1 MQKNRSAANR
11 RSAVASR
18 DAAGQDAGSGGR
30 MPPAAL
36 RWIVLSETLVAGCRV
51 LVADDSPF
59 ALELIKAILDKAG
72 CTQLMG
78 AGGGREALALAGEN
92 RFDVVL
98 LDVTMPDMNGY
109 EVARQLRAT
118 QGTPGPVI
126 VMLSGRDIVEV
137 DIGAREAGADGVM
150 AKPVDRR
157 KLLEMLETLLQQRR
171 ALAV

>member
-1 MQKNRSAANR
+1 LTES
-11 RSAVASR
+11 
-18 DAAGQDAGSGGR
+18 
-30 MPPAAL
+30 
-36 RWIVLSETLVAGCRV
+36 LVAGCRV

-72 CTQLMG
+72 CTQLLG
-78 AGGGREALALAGEN
+78 AGGGREALALAGAH

-109 EVARQLRAT
+109 EVARSLRDTEPA
-118 QGTPGPVI
+118 PGPVI

-137 DIGAREAGADGVM
+137 DIAAREAGADGVM

-157 KLLEMLETLLQQRR
+157 KLLELLETLLRQRR
-171 ALAV
+171 ALAVI

>member
-1 MQKNRSAANR
+1 MTES
-11 RSAVASR
+11 
-18 DAAGQDAGSGGR
+18 
-30 MPPAAL
+30 
-36 RWIVLSETLVAGCRV
+36 LVAGCRV

-72 CTQLMG
+72 CTQLIG
-78 AGGGREALALAGEN
+78 AGGGREALVLAGQS

-118 QGTPGPVI
+118 EPAPGPVI

-137 DIGAREAGADGVM
+137 DIAAREAGADGVM

-157 KLLEMLETLLQQRR
+157 KLLEMLETFLQQRR
-171 ALAV
+171 AMV

>member
-1 MQKNRSAANR
+1 MTES
-11 RSAVASR
+11 
-18 DAAGQDAGSGGR
+18 
-30 MPPAAL
+30 
-36 RWIVLSETLVAGCRV
+36 LVAGCRV

-72 CTQLMG
+72 CTQLIG
-78 AGGGREALALAGEN
+78 AGGGREALVLAGQS

-118 QGTPGPVI
+118 EPAPGSVI

-137 DIGAREAGADGVM
+137 DIAAREAGADGVM

-171 ALAV
+171 AMA

>member
-1 MQKNRSAANR
+1 LTES
-11 RSAVASR
+11 
-18 DAAGQDAGSGGR
+18 
-30 MPPAAL
+30 
-36 RWIVLSETLVAGCRV
+36 LVAGCRV

-78 AGGGREALALAGEN
+78 AGGGREALALAAAH

-118 QGTPGPVI
+118 EQPPGSVI

-157 KLLEMLETLLQQRR
+157 KLLELLETLLQQRR
-171 ALAV
+171 ALTV

>member
-1 MQKNRSAANR
+1 LTES
-11 RSAVASR
+11 
-18 DAAGQDAGSGGR
+18 
-30 MPPAAL
+30 
-36 RWIVLSETLVAGCRV
+36 LVAGCRV

-72 CTQLMG
+72 CTQLIG
-78 AGGGREALALAGEN
+78 AGGGREALLLAAEA

-109 EVARQLRAT
+109 EVARQLRAREPA
-118 QGTPGPVI
+118 PGPVI

-137 DIGAREAGADGVM
+137 DIAAREAGADGVM

-157 KLLEMLETLLQQRR
+157 KLLELLETLLQQRR
-171 ALAV
+171 ALVSQNG

>member
-1 MQKNRSAANR
+1 LTES
-11 RSAVASR
+11 
-18 DAAGQDAGSGGR
+18 
-30 MPPAAL
+30 
-36 RWIVLSETLVAGCRV
+36 LVAGCRV

-78 AGGGREALALAGEN
+78 AGGGREALALAAEH

-118 QGTPGPVI
+118 QATPGSVI

-157 KLLEMLETLLQQRR
+157 KLLELLETLLQQRR

>member
-1 MQKNRSAANR
+1 LTES
-11 RSAVASR
+11 
-18 DAAGQDAGSGGR
+18 
-30 MPPAAL
+30 
-36 RWIVLSETLVAGCRV
+36 LVAGCRV

-72 CTQLMG
+72 CTQLLG
-78 AGGGREALALAGEN
+78 AGGGREALALASEH

-109 EVARQLRAT
+109 EVARSLRAT
-118 QGTPGPVI
+118 EPSPGPVI

-137 DIGAREAGADGVM
+137 DIAAREAGADGVM

-157 KLLEMLETLLQQRR
+157 KLLELLETLLQQRR
-171 ALAV
+171 AMAVS

>member
-1 MQKNRSAANR
+1 MTES
-11 RSAVASR
+11 
-18 DAAGQDAGSGGR
+18 
-30 MPPAAL
+30 
-36 RWIVLSETLVAGCRV
+36 LVAGCRV

-78 AGGGREALALAGEN
+78 AGGGREALVLAGETP
-92 RFDVVL
+92 FDVVL

-109 EVARQLRAT
+109 DVARQLRAT
-118 QGTPGPVI
+118 TGGAEQPPGPVI

-137 DIGAREAGADGVM
+137 DIAAREAGADGVM

-157 KLLEMLETLLQQRR
+157 KLLELLETLLQQRR

>member
-1 MQKNRSAANR
+1 LTES
-11 RSAVASR
+11 
-18 DAAGQDAGSGGR
+18 
-30 MPPAAL
+30 
-36 RWIVLSETLVAGCRV
+36 LVAGCRV

-98 LDVTMPDMNGY
+98 LDVTMPDMTGY

-118 QGTPGPVI
+118 QESPGPVI

-157 KLLEMLETLLQQRR
+157 KLLELMETLLQQRR
-171 ALAV
+171 ALAVS

>member
-1 MQKNRSAANR
+1 LTES
-11 RSAVASR
+11 
-18 DAAGQDAGSGGR
+18 
-30 MPPAAL
+30 
-36 RWIVLSETLVAGCRV
+36 LVAGCCV

-72 CTQLMG
+72 CTQLIG
-78 AGGGREALALAGEN
+78 AGGGREALVLAGQS

-118 QGTPGPVI
+118 GPAPGPVI

-137 DIGAREAGADGVM
+137 DIAAREAGADGVM

-171 ALAV
+171 AMV

>member
-1 MQKNRSAANR
+1 MTES
-11 RSAVASR
+11 
-18 DAAGQDAGSGGR
+18 
-30 MPPAAL
+30 
-36 RWIVLSETLVAGCRV
+36 LVAGCRV

-72 CTQLMG
+72 CTQLIG
-78 AGGGREALALAGEN
+78 AGGGREALVLAGQS

-118 QGTPGPVI
+118 EPAPGPVI

-137 DIGAREAGADGVM
+137 DIAAREAGADGVM

-171 ALAV
+171 AMV

>member
-1 MQKNRSAANR
+1 MTES
-11 RSAVASR
+11 
-18 DAAGQDAGSGGR
+18 
-30 MPPAAL
+30 
-36 RWIVLSETLVAGCRV
+36 LVAGCRV

-72 CTQLMG
+72 CTHLLG
-78 AGGGREALALAGEN
+78 AGGGREALALAREH

-109 EVARQLRAT
+109 EVAKSLRAT
-118 QGTPGPVI
+118 EPAPGPVI

-137 DIGAREAGADGVM
+137 ETGAREAGADGVM

-157 KLLEMLETLLQQRR
+157 KLLELLETLLQQRR
-171 ALAV
+171 AMAV

>member
-1 MQKNRSAANR
+1 MTES
-11 RSAVASR
+11 
-18 DAAGQDAGSGGR
+18 
-30 MPPAAL
+30 
-36 RWIVLSETLVAGCRV
+36 LVAGCRV

-72 CTQLMG
+72 CTQLLG
-78 AGGGREALALAGEN
+78 AGGGREALALAGAH

-109 EVARQLRAT
+109 EVARSLRDTEPA
-118 QGTPGPVI
+118 PGPVI

-137 DIGAREAGADGVM
+137 DIAAREAGADGVM

-157 KLLEMLETLLQQRR
+157 KLLELLETLLRQRR
-171 ALAV
+171 ALAVI

>member
-1 MQKNRSAANR
+1 MVES
-11 RSAVASR
+11 
-18 DAAGQDAGSGGR
+18 
-30 MPPAAL
+30 
-36 RWIVLSETLVAGCRV
+36 LVAGCRV

-78 AGGGREALALAGEN
+78 AGGGREALALAETT
-92 RFDVVL
+92 RFEVVL
-98 LDVTMPDMNGY
+98 LDVTMPDMTGY

-118 QGTPGPVI
+118 EAAPGPVI

-137 DIGAREAGADGVM
+137 DVLAREAGADGVM

-157 KLLEMLETLLQQRR
+157 KLLELLETLLRQRR
-171 ALAV
+171 AMA

>member
-1 MQKNRSAANR
+1 LTES
-11 RSAVASR
+11 
-18 DAAGQDAGSGGR
+18 
-30 MPPAAL
+30 
-36 RWIVLSETLVAGCRV
+36 LVAGCRV

-72 CTQLMG
+72 CTQLIG
-78 AGGGREALALAGEN
+78 AGGGREALLLAAEA

-109 EVARQLRAT
+109 EVARQLRARVPA
-118 QGTPGPVI
+118 PGPVI

-137 DIGAREAGADGVM
+137 DIAAREAGADGVM

-157 KLLEMLETLLQQRR
+157 KLLELLETLLQQRR
-171 ALAV
+171 AMAV

>member
-1 MQKNRSAANR
+1 MPGRPD
-11 RSAVASR
+11 AVAAFGVNILTES
-18 DAAGQDAGSGGR
+18 
-30 MPPAAL
+30 
-36 RWIVLSETLVAGCRV
+36 LVAGCRV

-78 AGGGREALALAGEN
+78 AGGGREALALAGQT

-118 QGTPGPVI
+118 EPAPGPVI

-157 KLLEMLETLLQQRR
+157 KLLELLETLLQQRR
-171 ALAV
+171 AMAV

>member
-1 MQKNRSAANR
+1 MTES
-11 RSAVASR
+11 
-18 DAAGQDAGSGGR
+18 
-30 MPPAAL
+30 
-36 RWIVLSETLVAGCRV
+36 LVAGCRV

-72 CTQLMG
+72 CTQLG
-78 AGGGREALALAGEN
+78 AGGGREALSLAAEN

-109 EVARQLRAT
+109 EVARSLRAT
-118 QGTPGPVI
+118 EPAPGPVI

-137 DIGAREAGADGVM
+137 DIAAREAGADGVM

-157 KLLEMLETLLQQRR
+157 KLLELLETLLQQRR

>member
-1 MQKNRSAANR
+1 
-11 RSAVASR
+11 
-18 DAAGQDAGSGGR
+18 

>member
-1 MQKNRSAANR
+1 M
-11 RSAVASR
+11 
-18 DAAGQDAGSGGR
+18 
-30 MPPAAL
+30 
-36 RWIVLSETLVAGCRV
+36 VLAESLVAGCRV

-72 CTQLMG
+72 CTQLLG

-109 EVARQLRAT
+109 EVTRSLRAT
-118 QGTPGPVI
+118 EPTPGPVI

-137 DIGAREAGADGVM
+137 NLAAREAGADGVM

-157 KLLEMLETLLQQRR
+157 KLLELLETLLQQRR
-171 ALAV
+171 AMAVQ

>member
-1 MQKNRSAANR
+1 LTES
-11 RSAVASR
+11 
-18 DAAGQDAGSGGR
+18 
-30 MPPAAL
+30 
-36 RWIVLSETLVAGCRV
+36 LVAGCRV

-72 CTQLMG
+72 CTQLLG
-78 AGGGREALALAGEN
+78 AGGGREALVLAGEN

-109 EVARQLRAT
+109 EVAKALRAT
-118 QGTPGPVI
+118 QPSPVI

-137 DIGAREAGADGVM
+137 DIAAREAGADGVM

-157 KLLEMLETLLQQRR
+157 KLLELLETLLQQRR
-171 ALAV
+171 AMAVT

>member
-1 MQKNRSAANR
+1 MTES
-11 RSAVASR
+11 
-18 DAAGQDAGSGGR
+18 
-30 MPPAAL
+30 
-36 RWIVLSETLVAGCRV
+36 LVAGCRV

-72 CTQLMG
+72 CTQLLG
-78 AGGGREALALAGEN
+78 AGGGREALVLAGQS

-109 EVARQLRAT
+109 EVAKALRAT
-118 QGTPGPVI
+118 GPAPGPVI

-137 DIGAREAGADGVM
+137 DIAAREAGADGVM

-171 ALAV
+171 AMTVQ

>member
-1 MQKNRSAANR
+1 MCDGRCQPCR
-11 RSAVASR
+11 RRTRCGHPAT
-18 DAAGQDAGSGGR
+18 GNGGR
-30 MPPAAL
+30 KWGWPL
-36 RWIVLSETLVAGCRV
+36 GGWIVLTESLVAGCRV

-78 AGGGREALALAGEN
+78 AGGGREALALADEAP
-92 RFDVVL
+92 FDVVL

-109 EVARQLRAT
+109 DVARQLRAT
-118 QGTPGPVI
+118 TGRPGQTPSPVI

-137 DIGAREAGADGVM
+137 DIAAREAGADGVM

-157 KLLEMLETLLQQRR
+157 KLLELLETLLQQRR
-171 ALAV
+171 ALA

>member
-1 MQKNRSAANR
+1 MTES
-11 RSAVASR
+11 
-18 DAAGQDAGSGGR
+18 
-30 MPPAAL
+30 
-36 RWIVLSETLVAGCRV
+36 LVAGCRV

-72 CTQLMG
+72 CTQLIG
-78 AGGGREALALAGEN
+78 AGGGREALVLAGQS

-118 QGTPGPVI
+118 ELAPGPVI

-137 DIGAREAGADGVM
+137 DIAAREAGADGVM

-157 KLLEMLETLLQQRR
+157 KLLEMLETLLQQRQ
-171 ALAV
+171 ALA

>member
-1 MQKNRSAANR
+1 MRIDKMPESGGAGRGR
-11 RSAVASR
+11 RSGDEIILTES
-18 DAAGQDAGSGGR
+18 
-30 MPPAAL
+30 
-36 RWIVLSETLVAGCRV
+36 LVAGCRV

-72 CTQLMG
+72 CTQLSG
-78 AGGGREALALAGEN
+78 AGGGREALALAKGT

-109 EVARQLRAT
+109 DVARALRAT
-118 QGTPGPVI
+118 ETQPGPVI

-137 DIGAREAGADGVM
+137 EIAAREAGANAVM

-157 KLLEMLETLLQQRR
+157 KLLELLETLLRKR
-171 ALAV
+171 EATE

>member
-1 MQKNRSAANR
+1 LTES
-11 RSAVASR
+11 
-18 DAAGQDAGSGGR
+18 
-30 MPPAAL
+30 
-36 RWIVLSETLVAGCRV
+36 LVAGCRV

-72 CTQLMG
+72 CTQLIG
-78 AGGGREALALAGEN
+78 AGGGREALVLAGQS

-118 QGTPGPVI
+118 EPAPGPVI

-137 DIGAREAGADGVM
+137 DIAAREAGADGVM

-171 ALAV
+171 AMVAS

>member
-1 MQKNRSAANR
+1 MTES
-11 RSAVASR
+11 
-18 DAAGQDAGSGGR
+18 
-30 MPPAAL
+30 
-36 RWIVLSETLVAGCRV
+36 LVAGCRV

-72 CTQLMG
+72 CTQLLG
-78 AGGGREALALAGEN
+78 AGGGREALALAAEN

-109 EVARQLRAT
+109 EVARSLRTTEPA
-118 QGTPGPVI
+118 PGPVI

-137 DIGAREAGADGVM
+137 DLAAREAGADGVM

-157 KLLEMLETLLQQRR
+157 KLLELLETLLQQRR
-171 ALAV
+171 AMAIQ

>member
-1 MQKNRSAANR
+1 LTES
-11 RSAVASR
+11 
-18 DAAGQDAGSGGR
+18 
-30 MPPAAL
+30 
-36 RWIVLSETLVAGCRV
+36 LVAGCRV

-72 CTQLMG
+72 CTQLLG
-78 AGGGREALALAGEN
+78 AGGGREALALAGEA

-118 QGTPGPVI
+118 ETAPGPVI

-137 DIGAREAGADGVM
+137 DLAAREAGADGVM

-157 KLLEMLETLLQQRR
+157 KLLELLETLLQQRR
-171 ALAV
+171 AMA